1 MSLDP
6 VVPDSGASD
15 PEALADLVYEAAM
28 VPERWQGVLDALTG
42 IAGGGGAILFASDDM
57 ADLRWIA
64 TPSLDGLV
72 ADMLT
77 GDWVARNERT
87 PRVLG
92 ARHAGF
98 ILEEDVYTP
107 AEIESDAIIRDFLRP
122 RGYGWGTAT
131 AFPMPT
137 GDTLVLSVE
146 RRFADGPVPRAAV
159 AVLDRLRPHL
169 GRAALLSARLK
180 LERARTAVATLALL
194 GLPAALLSRRA
205 GILDANDL
213 LDALMPRVVQDRRGR
228 VRLADSNA
236 DALLAQALAQGV
248 GRAARSIP
256 IAAVDDHPAMIAHL
270 VPMRGSAQDI
280 FAGAA
285 ALMVITPVVP
295 ARVPGAELLQGLF
308 DLSAAEARIARGI
321 AGGRTLAEL
330 AGHHGVSVTTVRT
343 QVKAV
348 FGKTGVSRQA
358 DLVRLLTGM
367 TLAP

>member
-1 MSLDP
+1 MDSVAPHALARDP
-6 VVPDSGASD
+6 D
-15 PEALADLVYEAAM
+15 ALADLVYEAAL
-28 VPERWQGVLDALTG
+28 VPERWPGVLEALTG

-64 TPSLDGLV
+64 TPSLEGLV

-92 ARHAGF
+92 LRHAGF

-107 AEIESDAIIRDFLRP
+107 AEIESDVIIRDFLRP
-122 RGYGWGTAT
+122 RGFGWGTAT

-180 LERARTAVATLALL
+180 LERAQAAVATLALL
-194 GLPAALLSRRA
+194 GLPAAILSRRA
-205 GILDANDL
+205 GVLGANDL
-213 LDALMPRVVQDRRGR
+213 LEALTPRVVLDRRSR
-228 VRLADSNA
+228 IRFADRGA
-236 DALLAQALAQGV
+236 DALLTQALDAGV
-248 GRAARSIP
+248 ARAARSIP
-256 IAAVDDHPAMIAHL
+256 IAAAGAHPAMIAHL

-285 ALMVITPVVP
+285 ALMVMTPVVP

-330 AGHHGVSVTTVRT
+330 ADRGGVSVTTVRT
-343 QVKAV
+343 QIKAV
-348 FGKTGVSRQA
+348 FGKTGVARQV
-358 DLVRLLTGM
+358 DLVRLLSG
-367 TLAP
+367 LSLGP